1 LVPVLFSNFIA
12 RNTQLFLYKTV
23 THKLKKVVMKR
34 NLLYYPTI
42 NIPKN
47 AWLKSALLYWD
58 EVSSIVPSDYNGN
71 LLLDLDRDLEYLIDI
86 EVFRPIKP
94 ETLIFA
100 QDNWEEFEKFQ
111 NEFKEV
117 VIGKLFQT
125 RLERQR
131 RSVASRIHSS
141 KIQDLR
147 TARVH
152 SNKTSNGLFYFL
164 EEKGLAKREDGNDWV
179 QFEQNTALLY
189 MSLLAKYLAD
199 IDSEHTSIGTD
210 NAVYENFNFQKAN
223 KTNGFPVASLALKN
237 ILPSPKNNVSIEKI
251 IKFKEKRKDNLKHF
265 NLKLSEFQQKA
276 SKSESNSE
284 LKETAINFQDELIK
298 GVNDLVQVLEDS
310 KIETTLKT
318 VKTLINLKSPT
329 LVASTGAIINNSNNF
344 LNLPI
349 ELTTIGIGIMGGIE
363 LSTKYVELRNKN
375 RADLRNSPFSY
386 LYHARNSGIINR
398 M

>member
-1 LVPVLFSNFIA
+1 
-12 RNTQLFLYKTV
+12 
-23 THKLKKVVMKR
+23 MKR

-58 EVSSIVPSDYNGN
+58 EVSSIVPSDYDGN
-71 LLLDLDRDLEYLIDI
+71 LLLDIDRDIEYLIDI

-94 ETLIFA
+94 ETLVFA

-117 VIGKLFQT
+117 LLGKKFQT
-125 RLERQR
+125 RIERQR
-131 RSVASRIHSS
+131 RQFSSSIHSN

-147 TARVH
+147 TSRVH
-152 SNKTSNGLFYFL
+152 SNKTSDGLFYFL
-164 EEKGLAKREDGNDWV
+164 EEKGLAKREDRNDWI

-199 IDSEHTSIGTD
+199 IDKEHTSIGTD
-210 NAVYENFNFQKAN
+210 SLVYENFNFQKVN
-223 KTNGFPVASLALKN
+223 KDNGFPVASFALKN
-237 ILPSPKNNVSIEKI
+237 ILPTPKHNVSIEKI

-265 NLKLSEFQQKA
+265 NLKLSEFQNKA

-284 LKETAINFQDELIK
+284 LKETTINFQDELVK
-298 GVNDLVQVLEDS
+298 GVNDLHQVLGDS

-318 VKTLINLKSPT
+318 MKTLISLKSPT
-329 LVASTGAIINNSNNF
+329 LIASTGAIINSSNNF

-375 RADLRNSPFSY
+375 RANLRNSPFSY

>member
-1 LVPVLFSNFIA
+1 
-12 RNTQLFLYKTV
+12 
-23 THKLKKVVMKR
+23 MKR

-71 LLLDLDRDLEYLIDI
+71 LLLDLDKDLEYLIDI
-86 EVFRPIKP
+86 EIFRPIKP
-94 ETLIFA
+94 ETLIIE
-100 QDNWEEFEKFQ
+100 QDSWEEFENFQ
-111 NEFKEV
+111 NEFREV
-117 VIGKLFQT
+117 VNGRRFQT
-125 RLERQR
+125 RLKRQR
-131 RSVASRIHSS
+131 RPFVSRIHSN

-147 TARVH
+147 TAKVH
-152 SNKTSNGLFYFL
+152 SNKTSDGLFYFL
-164 EEKGLAKREDGNDWV
+164 EEKGLAKREDGNDWI

-210 NAVYENFNFQKAN
+210 NAVYENFNFQKVKKAD
-223 KTNGFPVASLALKN
+223 GFPVASLALKN

-265 NLKLSEFQQKA
+265 NSKLSDFQKKA

-284 LKETAINFQDELIK
+284 LKETTINFQDELVK
-298 GVNDLVQVLEDS
+298 GVNDLVQVLGDS

-329 LVASTGAIINNSNNF
+329 LIASTGAIINNSNNF

-363 LSTKYVELRNKN
+363 LSTKYVELRNQN
-375 RADLRNSPFSY
+375 RANLRNSPFSY
-386 LYHARNSGIINR
+386 LYHARNSGIING

>member
-1 LVPVLFSNFIA
+1 
-12 RNTQLFLYKTV
+12 
-23 THKLKKVVMKR
+23 MKR

-71 LLLDLDRDLEYLIDI
+71 LLLALDRDLEYLIDI

-111 NEFKEV
+111 NEFREA
-117 VIGKLFQT
+117 VIGKRFQT
-125 RLERQR
+125 RLERQS
-131 RSVASRIHSS
+131 RSVASRIHSN
-141 KIQDLR
+141 KTQDLR

-164 EEKGLAKREDGNDWV
+164 EEKGLAKREDGNDWL

-210 NAVYENFNFQKAN
+210 RAVYENFNFQKAN

-265 NLKLSEFQQKA
+265 NLKLFEFQQKA

-284 LKETAINFQDELIK
+284 LKEMAINFQDELIK
-298 GVNDLVQVLEDS
+298 GVNDLVQVLGDS

-318 VKTLINLKSPT
+318 VKTLVNLKSPT
-329 LVASTGAIINNSNNF
+329 FIASTGAIINNSNNL

-349 ELTTIGIGIMGGIE
+349 ELTTIGIGVMGGIE
-363 LSTKYVELRNKN
+363 LSTKYVELKNKN

-386 LYHARNSGIINR
+386 LYLARNSGIINR